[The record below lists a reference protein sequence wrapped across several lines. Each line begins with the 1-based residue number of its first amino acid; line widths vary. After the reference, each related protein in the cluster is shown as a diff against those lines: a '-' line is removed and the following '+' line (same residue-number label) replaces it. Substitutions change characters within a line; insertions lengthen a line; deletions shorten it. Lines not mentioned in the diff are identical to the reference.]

1 MPAWSCREVFAAA
14 TEEVGGG
21 SVCLW
26 YSGQQRTRKLQVNSP
41 QVNSESCSSPNAVR
55 VTTAQGGKR
64 LRGAVGRGIQS
75 LHHTWTRAKLRVS
88 VLNVSG
94 QMSPSTEEGGI
105 GRCSVLLLLCE
116 LDP

>member
-26 YSGQQRTRKLQVNSP
+26 YSGQQRTRKLQVNS
-41 QVNSESCSSPNAVR
+41 ESCSSPNAVR

-64 LRGAVGRGIQS
+64 LRGAVGR
-75 LHHTWTRAKLRVS
+75 
-88 VLNVSG
+88 
-94 QMSPSTEEGGI
+94 
-105 GRCSVLLLLCE
+105 
-116 LDP
+116 